1 MAIAVPFI
9 MPVGAYLISVVRYR
23 NIKNRQTGICG
34 IRYRIKNTIYI
45 NRIVL
50 PPDLYIVFAD
60 YKEEFFLFSDIE
72 STESHQ
78 SAHAPR

>member
-1 MAIAVPFI
+1 ML
-9 MPVGAYLISVVRYR
+9 VGAYLISEVRYR
-23 NIKNRQTGICG
+23 NIDDRQTGICG
-34 IRYRIKNTIYI
+34 IRYRIKNTRYI
-45 NRIVL
+45 NRIVF

-60 YKEEFFLFSDIE
+60 YKEEFLLFSDIE